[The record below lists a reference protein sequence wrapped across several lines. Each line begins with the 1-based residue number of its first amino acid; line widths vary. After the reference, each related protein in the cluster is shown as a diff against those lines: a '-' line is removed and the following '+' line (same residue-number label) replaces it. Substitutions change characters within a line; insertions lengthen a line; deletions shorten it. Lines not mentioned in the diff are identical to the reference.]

1 MDDRTLR
8 LAVPNKG
15 RLREPALRL
24 LREAG
29 LVFEQTERALS
40 VTVRNADI
48 ELLFVRAED
57 VVELVS
63 DRSAHLGI
71 TGRDL
76 LMEESIRL
84 KRNVVESLSL
94 GFGRCDLTV
103 AVPAESALEK
113 PEDFEGLRIATSHPN
128 LTRRFF
134 SRQGVLV
141 KGRVLIKGVE
151 VEGVEV
157 EGVEEVEIEVEKV
170 KVVPMKGSV
179 EVATKLGVADAIAD
193 LVSTGSTLKVNG
205 LRPVFTILESEAVL
219 VDTTSTDEVIPDH
232 YRILTAL
239 ESVIAGRRRRYL
251 LLNAPMEALDTITG
265 LIPGLEAP
273 TVIPLAEDGMAAVHS
288 VVDRDEVWNL
298 LPSLK
303 EAGGQGIL
311 VLPIGQLVP

>member
-57 VVELVS
+57 VVRLVS

-76 LMEESIRL
+76 LEEESIRP
-84 KRNVVESLSL
+84 KRNVEESLKL

-103 AVPAESALEK
+103 AVPAESDLETTK
-113 PEDFEGLRIATSHPN
+113 DFEGLRIATSHPN

-134 SRQGVLV
+134 TRQAVL
-141 KGRVLIKGVE
+141 
-151 VEGVEV
+151 
-157 EGVEEVEIEVEKV
+157 V

-179 EVATKLGVADAIAD
+179 EVAPKLGVADAIAD

-219 VDTTSTDEVIPDH
+219 VDTISTDEVIPDH

-251 LLNAPMEALDTITG
+251 LLNAPTEALDTITG

-288 VVDRDEVWNL
+288 VVERDEVWNL
-298 LPSLK
+298 LPRLK